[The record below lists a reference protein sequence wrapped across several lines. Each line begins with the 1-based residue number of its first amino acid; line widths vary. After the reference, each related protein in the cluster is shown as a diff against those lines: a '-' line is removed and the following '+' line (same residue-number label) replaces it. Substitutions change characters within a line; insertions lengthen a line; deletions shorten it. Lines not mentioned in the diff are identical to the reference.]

1 MNKKKLLLVAFAVMM
16 VLSVGTAALLAY
28 YGQITTTVNV
38 EQAIVLSGDGDE
50 TIEGVVACSTVT
62 RNHVATNGS
71 TAEIPIGISTIV
83 LGPSGSE
90 ATTVHKGT
98 LTLTK
103 KVVDFEVTPW
113 EIVPD
118 TIVEVEY
125 VMIGEF
131 DAVVTSGAR
140 TGYELIY
147 YKDLGDMIPGEAIKL
162 AGIVGD
168 LPTSGDKNLDEI
180 DYCAG
185 GDRGETYKTCHG
197 AKIWYVPTN
206 AISGTALDWSMADE
220 FYFEKEELVQNSAV
234 GNFVMY
240 PGEVLDFSTETTF
253 HCESMAGTYDIETTV
268 DLVE

>member
-50 TIEGVVACSTVT
+50 TIDGVVACSTVT
-62 RNHVATNGS
+62 RNHIAMNGS

-83 LGPSGSE
+83 LGPSGAE

-98 LTLTK
+98 LTLTQ
-103 KVVDFEVTPW
+103 KVVDFGVTPW
-113 EIVPD
+113 AVVPD
-118 TIVEVEY
+118 TEVEVEY

-131 DAVVTSGAR
+131 DAVVTSGAE

-162 AGIVGD
+162 ADVVGD

-180 DYCAG
+180 EYCDGVRENYA
-185 GDRGETYKTCHG
+185 TCHG
-197 AKIWYVPTN
+197 AKIWYVPSN
-206 AISGTALDWSMADE
+206 AIEGTELDWSRASE
-220 FYFEKEELVQNSAV
+220 FYFELEELVQNSAI
-234 GNFVMY
+234 GNIVIY

-253 HCESMAGTYDIETTV
+253 HCESIAGTYNIETTV